1 MSRLRVEKQAVP
13 ATFYLADG
21 SSLEGH
27 FFLAPFSPAR
37 RGPQTVE
44 DLMVEP
50 GWVLPFSAADG
61 SFLLLG
67 KHRVAAVAVPLR
79 DHRPSGFWTPVPVRI
94 RLSGPHEIE
103 GGLLVEEGLGDRL
116 SDFLKSSEAWLAL
129 ETRDSLFWVSK
140 DHLVSLRSSP

>member
-1 MSRLRVEKQAVP
+1 MSRLRVEKQSVP
-13 ATFYLADG
+13 ATCYLADG
-21 SSLEGH
+21 SALEGRL
-27 FFLAPFSPAR
+27 FQSPCSPAR
-37 RGPQTVE
+37 AGPQTVE

-67 KHRVAAVAVPLR
+67 KPRVAAVAVPLR
-79 DHRPSGFWTPVPVRI
+79 DHRPAGFWTPIPVCV
-94 RLSGPHEIE
+94 RLTGPHEIA